1 MRGGSL
7 SCDRNGCKQGEKLHR
22 EAECKHR
29 EESTEEE
36 GNVSGYK
43 EMLKY
48 EKLKDFILD
57 VILYG
62 SPEEQIFYDLLNLAL
77 KIHKTARSGYLN
89 WFE

>member
-48 EKLKDFILD
+48 EK
-57 VILYG
+57 VV
-62 SPEEQIFYDLLNLAL
+62 LLSFFRKERKKL
-77 KIHKTARSGYLN
+77 
-89 WFE
+89 